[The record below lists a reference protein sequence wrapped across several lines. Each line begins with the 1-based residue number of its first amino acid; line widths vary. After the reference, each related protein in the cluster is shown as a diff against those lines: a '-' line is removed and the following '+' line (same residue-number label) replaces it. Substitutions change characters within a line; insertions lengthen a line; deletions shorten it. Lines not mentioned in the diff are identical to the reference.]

1 MGIDGDVLRTN
12 ARRNQPVGV
21 RAGGSALPGVG
32 GAPEEKAWW
41 CRAARAERTWNAKAG
56 GAQEC
61 RITRRSSSR
70 RLVAGRW
77 SRRSRRSAGQ
87 SVRSGL
93 RSGQCDPN
101 RNGTSGRG
109 SGTGRATARAAEI
122 PLSGARRPTRRIPIG
137 RRGVAGWGSVGSGGG
152 GRGRRVRCAC
162 APGDG
167 GAVNV
172 AWVHHETVM
181 FSSRSSRSV
190 GLRPAPV

>member
-1 MGIDGDVLRTN
+1 VVPSG
-12 ARRNQPVGV
+12 ARGENLECEGGRS
-21 RAGGSALPGVG
+21 AGMQDN
-32 GAPEEKAWW
+32 EK
-41 CRAARAERTWNAKAG
+41 KQQ
-56 GAQEC
+56 QE
-61 RITRRSSSR
+61 
-70 RLVAGRW
+70 AGRW
-77 SRRSRRSAGQ
+77 TLEQKIPAQRR

-172 AWVHHETVM
+172 AWVHHETVV